1 MDSLISIIVPVYNTE
16 NYLEK
21 CLYSLVNQTY
31 KNIEIIIVDD
41 GSPDNSMNIIQKF
54 VLADNR
60 VKVISQKIKDYLV
73 QEIPE

>member
-31 KNIEIIIVDD
+31 KNIEIIIIDD
-41 GSPDNSMNIIQKF
+41 GSPDNVRKQLM
-54 VLADNR
+54 L
-60 VKVISQKIKDYLV
+60 VKSITQTWFFGLT
-73 QEIPE
+73 